1 MIFYFSATGNSKYA
15 AERIASAAGDR
26 TVFLR
31 DAVRGRS
38 YRYDVSREE
47 RIGFVFPVYFWGLPS
62 ILRFF
67 VEKLE
72 LTGYRDQYIYAV
84 MTCGG
89 STGGAADQLTGLLEK
104 KGLSLSA
111 QFGIPMVDNYVP
123 MFKVV
128 GPEEAEARLDA
139 AEEYIDEAARAIRGL
154 EREDAGQIPI
164 IAMTANAFAEDEKAA
179 LDAGMDA
186 HVPKPLNMELL
197 KKVIQQFSRRKEYL

>member
-89 STGGAADQLTGLLEK
+89 STGGAGAAADH
-104 KGLSLSA
+104 
-111 QFGIPMVDNYVP
+111 F
-123 MFKVV
+123 
-128 GPEEAEARLDA
+128 
-139 AEEYIDEAARAIRGL
+139 RG
-154 EREDAGQIPI
+154 
-164 IAMTANAFAEDEKAA
+164 
-179 LDAGMDA
+179 
-186 HVPKPLNMELL
+186 
-197 KKVIQQFSRRKEYL
+197 KEVL

>member
-1 MIFYFSATGNSKYA
+1 MIFYFSATGNSKYT

-89 STGGAADQLTGLLEK
+89 STGGAAR
-104 KGLSLSA
+104 S
-111 QFGIPMVDNYVP
+111 
-123 MFKVV
+123 
-128 GPEEAEARLDA
+128 EER
-139 AEEYIDEAARAIRGL
+139 RG
-154 EREDAGQIPI
+154 G
-164 IAMTANAFAEDEKAA
+164 
-179 LDAGMDA
+179 
-186 HVPKPLNMELL
+186 
-197 KKVIQQFSRRKEYL
+197 KECL